1 MYHTYGTGTWILDC
15 CHVPTPFIG
24 WGDILR
30 SRLGQSWAASATWI
44 YLYPRG
50 GPWIGQ
56 HDILSTILVFLVTR
70 DLYYSNTIEDGHADS
85 TKSSSTELLTR

>member
-15 CHVPTPFIG
+15 CRVPTPFIG

-30 SRLGQSWAASATWI
+30 FRLGQSWAASATWI

-56 HDILSTILVFLVTR
+56 HDILSTILVFFSHSRLV
-70 DLYYSNTIEDGHADS
+70 LFEYYRGWTCRFNQIIID
-85 TKSSSTELLTR
+85 RIIN